1 MTTMAHLKTTM
12 KTPAPNKQKSYL
24 YLPWIHKR
32 SPTSNFVLNCD
43 SQEWKLPEYNSLQD
57 KNLYFYFANPSIRN
71 VLQKNGVVD
80 AQGNI
85 TNDKKTIFTAKH
97 KLPPISEN
105 VNPNVQRLVA
115 PYRNSKSKAA
125 VAKLAK
131 YPSAP
136 QKRVSLMEHSHLAP
150 KKSQTLLLKPKVL
163 TSTRKVQ
170 PLTKEQLEQVF
181 AKYQV
186 KTVAKKEKTNDTDS
200 MSAEERSTDCRDK
213 KSESSPERVQPQNEV
228 PQDFAVKKL
237 DFVAENETMNM
248 NLDEVEVLVTEKR
261 PSEKSIKEEEEGKE
275 TIKIIQNQDEKDI
288 NSAESQ
294 DQLPFKDYN
303 FEDTKEEKNFVH
315 NVELQEKEQEDSPL
329 PSSKSIK
336 EKEKSPKSEKSG
348 RGSEGRESEYNLSL
362 FDEM

>member
-1 MTTMAHLKTTM
+1 MAHLKTTM

-131 YPSAP
+131 HPSAP

-186 KTVAKKEKTNDTDS
+186 KTVSKKEKTNDTDS

-213 KSESSPERVQPQNEV
+213 KIRI
-228 PQDFAVKKL
+228 
-237 DFVAENETMNM
+237 
-248 NLDEVEVLVTEKR
+248 
-261 PSEKSIKEEEEGKE
+261 KS
-275 TIKIIQNQDEKDI
+275 
-288 NSAESQ
+288 
-294 DQLPFKDYN
+294 
-303 FEDTKEEKNFVH
+303 
-315 NVELQEKEQEDSPL
+315 
-329 PSSKSIK
+329 
-336 EKEKSPKSEKSG
+336 
-348 RGSEGRESEYNLSL
+348 
-362 FDEM
+362 